1 MDSII
6 SSVTQTLVN
15 KALDL
20 SSAQQR
26 IIANNIANSGSV
38 GYSPIR
44 LSFDSVMSEVRTM
57 IESQSDA
64 AQLEQAIQKIDT
76 TDLPTVQDLSTK
88 VMLDKE
94 MVLMSENVIR
104 FQSLITAKKGLG
116 GLMKSAIN
124 GGKV

>member
-20 SSAQQR
+20 SSAEQR

-64 AQLEQAIQKIDT
+64 SQLEQAIQKIDT

-104 FQSLITAKKGLG
+104 FQALITAKKGLG

>member
-1 MDSII
+1 MDSVI

-64 AQLEQAIQKIDT
+64 SQLEQAIQKIDT